1 MHESNPRVEWAPTPL
16 IGMQLRQREK
26 SERFEACKH
35 YLAEGNKV
43 PTPWLRKFSPLQ
55 DLKFIAELNEL
66 ECAELNQLMPHPE
79 LWKFLQGDTEAT
91 LNQREQVAVDMH
103 MSNGSN
109 PPWFEVGRVVN
120 LDDYDWQHRVRTMAD
135 QLHDSEKSRVHV
147 SEAQHYERE
156 MSAQAS
162 RALYKERVDT
172 NDVTHPWR
180 VDHCQYRI
188 GEQSRLATV

>member
-1 MHESNPRVEWAPTPL
+1 MNVTPL
-16 IGMQLRQREK
+16 LRI
-26 SERFEACKH
+26 
-35 YLAEGNKV
+35 
-43 PTPWLRKFSPLQ
+43 FSPSQ

-66 ECAELNQLMPHPE
+66 ERAELNQLMPHPE

-91 LNQREQVAVDMH
+91 LKQREQVAVEMH

-109 PPWFEVGRVVN
+109 PPWFQVGRVVN

-135 QLHDSEKSRVHV
+135 QLHEKNRVHI

-172 NDVTHPWR
+172 NDVTHIPKEADTTKRNSILEVKQSNLWKACYN
-180 VDHCQYRI
+180 H
-188 GEQSRLATV
+188 QSRKTASRYESTMHDES